1 MCDIFYAECN
11 FRSLGSCAHIA
22 SVLLGMGVDPEERTS
37 YKVNDSVALTAKSF
51 LEWEDQDTS
60 SSDPDSDPPIAPT
73 NRKRSRRE

>member
-1 MCDIFYAECN
+1 
-11 FRSLGSCAHIA
+11 
-22 SVLLGMGVDPEERTS
+22 MGVDPEERTS